1 MTRSDRDAPDTS
13 DAPDAPNAPT
23 ATDTLTPP
31 VFDRTFQKQFIDLLL
46 WRRDVRRFRT
56 DPIPGDDI
64 DDLIKEACLAPSVGN
79 CQPWRFVKVNDPDR
93 RKTIR
98 DSFERANQQALND
111 YHGERARLYA
121 SLKLQGMDQAPIQ
134 LAVFADE
141 ETEAGMGL
149 GRKTMP
155 EMLDYSAVAA
165 VQLLWLAARVKG
177 IGVGWVSIL
186 EPETVLKTLDVPSH
200 WRLIAYLCIGYPEE
214 DHVVPELVREGWQ
227 DRIDPAALTLE
238 R

>member
-1 MTRSDRDAPDTS
+1 MTQHNPEGASAPS
-13 DAPDAPNAPT
+13 
-23 ATDTLTPP
+23 PP
-31 VFDRTFQKQFIDLLL
+31 VFDRDFQQQFIDLLL

-56 DPIPGDDI
+56 DPIPAQDL
-64 DDLIKEACLAPSVGN
+64 DDLIREACLAPSVGN
-79 CQPWRFVKVNDPDR
+79 CQPWRFVKVNDRTR
-93 RKTIR
+93 RKSIR
-98 DSFERANQQALND
+98 DSFERANQEALND
-111 YHGERARLYA
+111 YHGERAKLYA
-121 SLKLQGMDQAPIQ
+121 SLKLQGMDQAPVQ

-177 IGVGWVSIL
+177 IGMGWVSIL
-186 EPETVLKTLDVPSH
+186 EPDVVRKTLEVPDH

-214 DHVVPELVREGWQ
+214 DNVVPELVRYGWQ
-227 DRIDPAALTLE
+227 ERINPEDLTLE

>member
-13 DAPDAPNAPT
+13 DAPT

>member
-1 MTRSDRDAPDTS
+1 MTQSDQDAPK
-13 DAPDAPNAPT
+13 NAPENVT
-23 ATDTLTPP
+23 ETPTPP
-31 VFDRTFQKQFIDLLL
+31 VFDRIFQKQFIDLLL

-56 DPIPGDDI
+56 DPIPKTDI

-79 CQPWRFVKVNDPDR
+79 CQPWRFVKVNDKHR
-93 RKTIR
+93 RRAIR
-98 DSFERANQQALND
+98 DSFERANQEALDD
-111 YHGERARLYA
+111 YHGERAKLYA

-186 EPETVLKTLDVPSH
+186 EPETVLKTLEVPDH

-227 DRIDPAALTLE
+227 DRIDPSALTLE

>member
-13 DAPDAPNAPT
+13 DAPNAPT

-46 WRRDVRRFRT
+46 WRRDVRHFRT
-56 DPIPGDDI
+56 DPIPKEDI
-64 DDLIKEACLAPSVGN
+64 DGLIKEACLAPSVGN

-141 ETEAGMGL
+141 DTEAGMGL

>member
-1 MTRSDRDAPDTS
+1 MTKPDQLTENS
-13 DAPDAPNAPT
+13 AQEMD
-23 ATDTLTPP
+23 LTPP
-31 VFDRTFQKQFIDLLL
+31 VFDQAFQKQFIDLLL

-56 DPIPGDDI
+56 DPIPQEDI

-79 CQPWRFVKVNDPDR
+79 CQPWRFVKVNDPKR
-93 RKTIR
+93 RKLIR
-98 DSFERANQQALND
+98 DSFERANDEALND
-111 YHGERARLYA
+111 YHGERAKLYA
-121 SLKLQGMDQAPIQ
+121 SLKLQGMDQAPVQ

-186 EPETVLKTLDVPSH
+186 EPDVVGKTLDVPDN
-200 WRLIAYLCIGYPEE
+200 WRLIAYLCIGYPEQ

-227 DRIDPAALTLE
+227 DRIDPDALTLE

>member
-1 MTRSDRDAPDTS
+1 MTRSDRDAPD
-13 DAPDAPNAPT
+13 
-23 ATDTLTPP
+23 ATDALTPP

-56 DPIPGDDI
+56 DPIPKDDI

-79 CQPWRFVKVNDPDR
+79 SQPWRFVKVNDPDR
-93 RKTIR
+93 RQAIR

-186 EPETVLKTLDVPSH
+186 EPETVLKTLDVPPH

-214 DHVVPELVREGWQ
+214 DHVIPELVREGWQ

>member
-1 MTRSDRDAPDTS
+1 MTETDRQDANGTK
-13 DAPDAPNAPT
+13 DAGV
-23 ATDTLTPP
+23 TPP
-31 VFDRTFQKQFIDLLL
+31 VFDQVFQKQFIDLLL

-56 DPIPGDDI
+56 DAIPQADI
-64 DDLIKEACLAPSVGN
+64 NDLIKEACLAPSVGN

-93 RKTIR
+93 RKAIR

>member
-1 MTRSDRDAPDTS
+1 MTQSDHDATE
-13 DAPDAPNAPT
+13 
-23 ATDTLTPP
+23 TLTPP

-56 DPIPGDDI
+56 DPIPKADI
-64 DDLIKEACLAPSVGN
+64 DDLIREACLAPSVGN

-93 RKTIR
+93 RKAIR

-121 SLKLQGMDQAPIQ
+121 SLKLQGMDQAPVQ

-186 EPETVLKTLDVPSH
+186 EPETVLKTLEVPSH

-227 DRIDPAALTLE
+227 DRINPADLTLE

>member
-1 MTRSDRDAPDTS
+1 MTETDRQDASGTNGTK
-13 DAPDAPNAPT
+13 DAGV
-23 ATDTLTPP
+23 TPP
-31 VFDRTFQKQFIDLLL
+31 VFDQVFQKQFIDLLL

-56 DPIPGDDI
+56 DAIPQADI
-64 DDLIKEACLAPSVGN
+64 NDLIKEACLAPSVGN
-79 CQPWRFVKVNDPDR
+79 CQPWRFVKVNDRAR
-93 RKTIR
+93 RKAIR
-98 DSFERANQQALND
+98 DSFERANAEALNE
-111 YHGERARLYA
+111 YHGERAKLYA
-121 SLKLQGMDQAPIQ
+121 SLKLQGMDQAPVQ

-186 EPETVLKTLDVPSH
+186 EPEVVGKTLDVPDH

-227 DRIDPAALTLE
+227 DRIDPDALTLE

>member
-1 MTRSDRDAPDTS
+1 MTQSDRDAPDT
-13 DAPDAPNAPT
+13 PD

-56 DPIPGDDI
+56 DPIPRADI

-79 CQPWRFVKVNDPDR
+79 SQPWRFVKVNDPDR
-93 RKTIR
+93 RQAIR

-121 SLKLQGMDQAPIQ
+121 SLKLQGMDQAPVQ

-186 EPETVLKTLDVPSH
+186 EPETVLKALEVPSH

-227 DRIDPAALTLE
+227 DRINPADLTLE

>member
-1 MTRSDRDAPDTS
+1 MTQSDRDAPD
-13 DAPDAPNAPT
+13 

-31 VFDRTFQKQFIDLLL
+31 VFDRTFQKQFINLLL

-56 DPIPGDDI
+56 DPIPKADI

-79 CQPWRFVKVNDPDR
+79 SQPWRFVKVNDPDR
-93 RKTIR
+93 RQAIR

-186 EPETVLKTLDVPSH
+186 EPETVLKTLEVPPH

-227 DRIDPAALTLE
+227 DRINPADLTLE

>member
-1 MTRSDRDAPDTS
+1 MTQSDRDAPD
-13 DAPDAPNAPT
+13 

-31 VFDRTFQKQFIDLLL
+31 VFDRTFQKQFINLLL

-56 DPIPGDDI
+56 DPIPKADI

-93 RKTIR
+93 RKAIR

-165 VQLLWLAARVKG
+165 VQLLWLAARVNG

-227 DRIDPAALTLE
+227 DRINPADLTLE

>member
-1 MTRSDRDAPDTS
+1 M
-13 DAPDAPNAPT
+13 
-23 ATDTLTPP
+23 
-31 VFDRTFQKQFIDLLL
+31 
-46 WRRDVRRFRT
+46 
-56 DPIPGDDI
+56 
-64 DDLIKEACLAPSVGN
+64 
-79 CQPWRFVKVNDPDR
+79 KVNDTER
-93 RKTIR
+93 RKAIR
-98 DSFERANQQALND
+98 DSFERANQEALNE
-111 YHGERARLYA
+111 YHGERAKLYA
-121 SLKLQGMDQAPIQ
+121 SLKLQGMDQAPVQ

-141 ETEAGMGL
+141 QTEAGMGL

-186 EPETVLKTLDVPSH
+186 EPKTVQETLDVPEH
-200 WRLIAYLCIGYPEE
+200 WRLIAYLCIGYAQE

-227 DRIDPAALTLE
+227 DRINPGALTLE

>member
-1 MTRSDRDAPDTS
+1 MTKPDQIATNSAPEMD
-13 DAPDAPNAPT
+13 
-23 ATDTLTPP
+23 LTPP
-31 VFDRTFQKQFIDLLL
+31 VFDQAFQKQFIDLLL

-56 DPIPGDDI
+56 DPIPQEDI

-79 CQPWRFVKVNDPDR
+79 CQPWRFVKVNDPKR
-93 RKTIR
+93 RKSIR
-98 DSFERANQQALND
+98 DSFERANDEALND
-111 YHGERARLYA
+111 YHGERAKLYA
-121 SLKLQGMDQAPIQ
+121 SLKLQGMDQAPVQ

-186 EPETVLKTLDVPSH
+186 EPDVVGKTLDVPDH
-200 WRLIAYLCIGYPEE
+200 WRLIAYLCIGYPEQ

-227 DRIDPAALTLE
+227 DRIDPDALTLE

>member
-1 MTRSDRDAPDTS
+1 MTRSDHDAT
-13 DAPDAPNAPT
+13 N
-23 ATDTLTPP
+23 TLTPP

-56 DPIPGDDI
+56 DPIPKDDI
-64 DDLIKEACLAPSVGN
+64 DGLIKEACLAPSVGN

-93 RKTIR
+93 RKAIR

-111 YHGERARLYA
+111 YHGERARRYA

-186 EPETVLKTLDVPSH
+186 EPETVLKTLEVPAH

-227 DRIDPAALTLE
+227 DRIDPADLTLE

>member
-1 MTRSDRDAPDTS
+1 MTKPDQIAANS
-13 DAPDAPNAPT
+13 AQDNDP
-23 ATDTLTPP
+23 TPP
-31 VFDRTFQKQFIDLLL
+31 VFDKAFQKQFIDLLL

-56 DPIPGDDI
+56 DPIPKGDI

-79 CQPWRFVKVNDPDR
+79 CQPWRFVKVNDPKR
-93 RKTIR
+93 RKSIR
-98 DSFERANQQALND
+98 DSFERANNEALND
-111 YHGERARLYA
+111 YHGERAKLYA
-121 SLKLQGMDQAPIQ
+121 SLKLQGMDQAPVQ

-186 EPETVLKTLDVPSH
+186 EPDVVGKTLDVPDH

-227 DRIDPAALTLE
+227 DRIDPDALTLE

>member
-1 MTRSDRDAPDTS
+1 MTKPDQI
-13 DAPDAPNAPT
+13 
-23 ATDTLTPP
+23 ATNSAQDNDPTPP
-31 VFDRTFQKQFIDLLL
+31 VFDQAFQKQFIDLLL

-56 DPIPGDDI
+56 DPIPKGDI

-79 CQPWRFVKVNDPDR
+79 CQPWRFVKVNDPKR
-93 RKTIR
+93 RKSIR
-98 DSFERANQQALND
+98 DSFERANNEALND
-111 YHGERARLYA
+111 YHGERAKLYA
-121 SLKLQGMDQAPIQ
+121 SLKLQGMDQAPVQ

-186 EPETVLKTLDVPSH
+186 EPDVVGKTLDVPDH

-227 DRIDPAALTLE
+227 DRIDPDALTLE

>member
-1 MTRSDRDAPDTS
+1 MTKPDQVAANSDQE
-13 DAPDAPNAPT
+13 
-23 ATDTLTPP
+23 TDLTPP
-31 VFDRTFQKQFIDLLL
+31 FFDHAFQKQFIDLLL

-56 DPIPGDDI
+56 DAIPQEDI

-79 CQPWRFVKVNDPDR
+79 CQPWRFVKVNDPER
-93 RKTIR
+93 RKSIR
-98 DSFERANQQALND
+98 DSFERANNEALND
-111 YHGERARLYA
+111 YHGERAKLYA
-121 SLKLQGMDQAPIQ
+121 SLKLQGMDQAPVQ

-186 EPETVLKTLDVPSH
+186 EPDVVGKTLDVPDH

-227 DRIDPAALTLE
+227 DRIDPDALTLE

>member
-1 MTRSDRDAPDTS
+1 MTKPDQLTENS
-13 DAPDAPNAPT
+13 AQE
-23 ATDTLTPP
+23 TDLTPP
-31 VFDRTFQKQFIDLLL
+31 VFDQAFQKQFIDLLL

-56 DPIPGDDI
+56 DPIPQEDI

-79 CQPWRFVKVNDPDR
+79 CQPWRFVKVNDPKR
-93 RKTIR
+93 RKLIR
-98 DSFERANQQALND
+98 DSFERANDEALND
-111 YHGERARLYA
+111 YHGERAKLYA
-121 SLKLQGMDQAPIQ
+121 SLKLQGMDQAPVQ

-186 EPETVLKTLDVPSH
+186 EPDVVGKTLDVPDH
-200 WRLIAYLCIGYPEE
+200 WRLIAYLCIGYPEQ

-227 DRIDPAALTLE
+227 DRIDPDALTLE

>member
-1 MTRSDRDAPDTS
+1 MTKPDLETRTVTS
-13 DAPDAPNAPT
+13 NDEP
-23 ATDTLTPP
+23 TPP
-31 VFDRTFQKQFIDLLL
+31 VFDHTFQKQFIDLLL

-56 DPIPGDDI
+56 DPIPQDDI

-79 CQPWRFVKVNDPDR
+79 CQPWRFVKVNDPKR
-93 RKTIR
+93 RKSIR
-98 DSFERANQQALND
+98 DSFERANTEALND
-111 YHGERARLYA
+111 YHGERAKLYA

-186 EPETVLKTLDVPSH
+186 EPDVVGRTLDVPEH

-227 DRIDPAALTLE
+227 ERIDPDALTLE

>member
-1 MTRSDRDAPDTS
+1 MTKPDQLTENS
-13 DAPDAPNAPT
+13 AQEMD
-23 ATDTLTPP
+23 LTPP
-31 VFDRTFQKQFIDLLL
+31 VFDQAFQKQFIDLLL

-56 DPIPGDDI
+56 DPIPQEDI

-79 CQPWRFVKVNDPDR
+79 CQPWRFVKVNDPKR
-93 RKTIR
+93 RKSIR
-98 DSFERANQQALND
+98 DSFERANDEALND
-111 YHGERARLYA
+111 YHGERAKLYA
-121 SLKLQGMDQAPIQ
+121 SLKLQGMDQAPVQ

-186 EPETVLKTLDVPSH
+186 EPDVVGKTLDVPDN
-200 WRLIAYLCIGYPEE
+200 WRLIAYLCIGYPEQ

-227 DRIDPAALTLE
+227 DRIDPDALTLE

>member
-1 MTRSDRDAPDTS
+1 MTKPDQLTENS
-13 DAPDAPNAPT
+13 PQE
-23 ATDTLTPP
+23 TDLTPP
-31 VFDRTFQKQFIDLLL
+31 VFDHAFQKQFIDLLL

-56 DPIPGDDI
+56 DPIPKDDI

-79 CQPWRFVKVNDPDR
+79 CQPWRFVKVNDPKR
-93 RKTIR
+93 RKLIR
-98 DSFERANQQALND
+98 DSFERANDEALND
-111 YHGERARLYA
+111 YHGERAKLYA
-121 SLKLQGMDQAPIQ
+121 SLKLQGMDQAPVQ

-186 EPETVLKTLDVPSH
+186 EPDVVGKILDVPEH
-200 WRLIAYLCIGYPEE
+200 WRLIAYLCIGYAEQ

-227 DRIDPAALTLE
+227 DRIDPDALTLE

>member
-1 MTRSDRDAPDTS
+1 MTKPEHVSADRKQ
-13 DAPDAPNAPT
+13 
-23 ATDTLTPP
+23 ATDPTPP
-31 VFDRTFQKQFIDLLL
+31 VFDHAFQKQFIDLLL

-56 DPIPGDDI
+56 DPIPKEDI

-79 CQPWRFVKVNDPDR
+79 CQPWRFVKVNDPKR
-93 RKTIR
+93 RKSIR
-98 DSFERANQQALND
+98 DSFERANTEALND
-111 YHGERARLYA
+111 YHGERAKLYA
-121 SLKLQGMDQAPIQ
+121 SLKLQGMDQAPVQ

-186 EPETVLKTLDVPSH
+186 EPDVVGKTLDVPDH
-200 WRLIAYLCIGYPEE
+200 WRLIAYLCIGYPEQ

>member
-1 MTRSDRDAPDTS
+1 MTKPDQIAENS
-13 DAPDAPNAPT
+13 AQEAD
-23 ATDTLTPP
+23 LTPP
-31 VFDRTFQKQFIDLLL
+31 VFDQAFQKQFINLLL

-56 DPIPGDDI
+56 DPIPQEDI

-79 CQPWRFVKVNDPDR
+79 CQPWRFVKVNDPKR
-93 RKTIR
+93 RKLIR
-98 DSFERANQQALND
+98 DSFERANNEALND
-111 YHGERARLYA
+111 YHGERAKLYA
-121 SLKLQGMDQAPIQ
+121 SLKLQGMDQAPVQ

-186 EPETVLKTLDVPSH
+186 EPDVVGRTLDVPDH
-200 WRLIAYLCIGYPEE
+200 WRLIAYLCIGYPEQ

-227 DRIDPAALTLE
+227 DRIDPDALTLE

>member
-1 MTRSDRDAPDTS
+1 MTKPDQLTENS
-13 DAPDAPNAPT
+13 AQEMD
-23 ATDTLTPP
+23 LTPP
-31 VFDRTFQKQFIDLLL
+31 VFDQTFQKQFIDLLL

-56 DPIPGDDI
+56 DPIPKDDI

-79 CQPWRFVKVNDPDR
+79 CQPWRFVKVNDPKR
-93 RKTIR
+93 RKSIR
-98 DSFERANQQALND
+98 DSFERANDEALND
-111 YHGERARLYA
+111 YHGERAKLYA
-121 SLKLQGMDQAPIQ
+121 SLKLQGMDQAPVQ

-186 EPETVLKTLDVPSH
+186 EPDVVGKTLDVPDH

-227 DRIDPAALTLE
+227 DRIDPDALTLE

>member
-1 MTRSDRDAPDTS
+1 MTKPDQIATNSAPE
-13 DAPDAPNAPT
+13 
-23 ATDTLTPP
+23 TDLTPP
-31 VFDRTFQKQFIDLLL
+31 VFDQVFQKQFINLLL

-56 DPIPGDDI
+56 DPIPKGDI

-79 CQPWRFVKVNDPDR
+79 CQPWRFVKVNDPKR
-93 RKTIR
+93 RKSIR
-98 DSFERANQQALND
+98 DSFERANNEALND
-111 YHGERARLYA
+111 YHGERAKLYA
-121 SLKLQGMDQAPIQ
+121 SLKLQGMDQAPVQ

-186 EPETVLKTLDVPSH
+186 EPDVVGKTLDVPDH

-227 DRIDPAALTLE
+227 DRIDPDALTLE

>member
-1 MTRSDRDAPDTS
+1 MTKPDQLTENS
-13 DAPDAPNAPT
+13 AQE
-23 ATDTLTPP
+23 TDLTPP
-31 VFDRTFQKQFIDLLL
+31 VFDQAFQKQFIDLLL

-56 DPIPGDDI
+56 DPIPKGDI

-79 CQPWRFVKVNDPDR
+79 CQPWRFVKVNDPKR
-93 RKTIR
+93 RKLIR
-98 DSFERANQQALND
+98 DSFERANDEALND
-111 YHGERARLYA
+111 YHGERAKLYA
-121 SLKLQGMDQAPIQ
+121 SLKLQGMDQAPVQ

-186 EPETVLKTLDVPSH
+186 EPDVVGKTLDVPDH
-200 WRLIAYLCIGYPEE
+200 WRLIAYLCIGYPEQ

-227 DRIDPAALTLE
+227 DRIDPDALTLE

>member
-1 MTRSDRDAPDTS
+1 MTKPDQLAENS
-13 DAPDAPNAPT
+13 AQEMD
-23 ATDTLTPP
+23 LTPP
-31 VFDRTFQKQFIDLLL
+31 VFDQAFQKQFIDLLL

-56 DPIPGDDI
+56 DPIPKDDI

-79 CQPWRFVKVNDPDR
+79 CQPWRFVKVNDPKR
-93 RKTIR
+93 RKLIR
-98 DSFERANQQALND
+98 DSFERANDEALND
-111 YHGERARLYA
+111 YHGERAKLYA
-121 SLKLQGMDQAPIQ
+121 SLKLQGMDQAPVQ

-186 EPETVLKTLDVPSH
+186 EPDVVGKTLDVPDH
-200 WRLIAYLCIGYPEE
+200 WRLIAYLCIGYPEQ

-227 DRIDPAALTLE
+227 DRIDPDALTLE

>member
-1 MTRSDRDAPDTS
+1 MTESDRQDANGTHEV
-13 DAPDAPNAPT
+13 AV
-23 ATDTLTPP
+23 TPP
-31 VFDRTFQKQFIDLLL
+31 VFDHVFQKQFIDLLL

-56 DPIPGDDI
+56 DAIPTSDI
-64 DDLIKEACLAPSVGN
+64 NDLIKEACLAPSVGN
-79 CQPWRFVKVNDPDR
+79 CQPWRFVKVNDRAR
-93 RKTIR
+93 RKAIR
-98 DSFERANQQALND
+98 DSFERANTEALND
-111 YHGERARLYA
+111 YHGERAKLYA
-121 SLKLQGMDQAPIQ
+121 SLKLQGMDQAPVQ

-186 EPETVLKTLDVPSH
+186 EPDVVGKTLDVPDH

-227 DRIDPAALTLE
+227 ERIDPGALTLE

>member
-1 MTRSDRDAPDTS
+1 MTETP
-13 DAPDAPNAPT
+13 
-23 ATDTLTPP
+23 TPP
-31 VFDRTFQKQFIDLLL
+31 VFDRIFQKQFIDLLL
-46 WRRDVRRFRT
+46 WRRDVRRFLT
-56 DPIPGDDI
+56 DPIPKTDI

-79 CQPWRFVKVNDPDR
+79 CQPWRFVKVNDKHR
-93 RKTIR
+93 RRAIR
-98 DSFERANQQALND
+98 DSFERANQEALDD
-111 YHGERARLYA
+111 YHGERAKLYA

-186 EPETVLKTLDVPSH
+186 EPETVLKTLEVPGH

-227 DRIDPAALTLE
+227 DRIDPSALTLE

>member
-1 MTRSDRDAPDTS
+1 M
-13 DAPDAPNAPT
+13 
-23 ATDTLTPP
+23 TPP
-31 VFDRTFQKQFIDLLL
+31 VFDQAFQKQFINLLL

-56 DPIPGDDI
+56 DPIPKGDI

-79 CQPWRFVKVNDPDR
+79 CQPWRFVKVNDPKR
-93 RKTIR
+93 RKSIR
-98 DSFERANQQALND
+98 DSFERANNEALND
-111 YHGERARLYA
+111 YHGERAKLYA
-121 SLKLQGMDQAPIQ
+121 SLKLQGMDQAPVQ

-186 EPETVLKTLDVPSH
+186 EPDVVGKTLDVPDH

-227 DRIDPAALTLE
+227 DRIDPDALTLE

>member
-1 MTRSDRDAPDTS
+1 MTKPDQIATNSAPE
-13 DAPDAPNAPT
+13 
-23 ATDTLTPP
+23 TDLTPP
-31 VFDRTFQKQFIDLLL
+31 VFDQAFQKQFINLLL

-56 DPIPGDDI
+56 DPIPKGDI

-79 CQPWRFVKVNDPDR
+79 CQPWRFVKVNDRER
-93 RKTIR
+93 RKSIR
-98 DSFERANQQALND
+98 DSFERANNEALND
-111 YHGERARLYA
+111 YHGERAKLYA
-121 SLKLQGMDQAPIQ
+121 SLKLQGMDQAPVQ

-186 EPETVLKTLDVPSH
+186 EPDVVGKTLDVPDH

-227 DRIDPAALTLE
+227 DRIDPDALTLE

>member
-1 MTRSDRDAPDTS
+1 MTQSDRDAPD
-13 DAPDAPNAPT
+13 APS

-56 DPIPGDDI
+56 DPIPKEDI
-64 DDLIKEACLAPSVGN
+64 DGLIKEACLAPSVGN

-93 RKTIR
+93 RKAIR

-155 EMLDYSAVAA
+155 AMLDYSAVAA

>member
-1 MTRSDRDAPDTS
+1 MTTPDLKTPDDAGKDAP
-13 DAPDAPNAPT
+13 
-23 ATDTLTPP
+23 TPP
-31 VFDRTFQKQFIDLLL
+31 VFDPEFQKQFIDLLL

-56 DPIPGDDI
+56 DPIPKEDI
-64 DDLIKEACLAPSVGN
+64 DGLIKEACLAPSVGN
-79 CQPWRFVKVNDPDR
+79 CQPWRFVKVNDTGR
-93 RKTIR
+93 RKAIR
-98 DSFERANQQALND
+98 DSFERANQEALND
-111 YHGERARLYA
+111 YHGERAKLYA
-121 SLKLQGMDQAPIQ
+121 SLKLQGMDQAPVQ

-141 ETEAGMGL
+141 QTEAGMGL

-186 EPETVLKTLDVPSH
+186 EPKTVQETLDVPEH
-200 WRLIAYLCIGYPEE
+200 WRLIAYLCIGYAQE

-227 DRIDPAALTLE
+227 DRIDPSALTLE

>member
-1 MTRSDRDAPDTS
+1 MDTK
-13 DAPDAPNAPT
+13 
-23 ATDTLTPP
+23 TLTPP
-31 VFDRTFQKQFIDLLL
+31 VFDRNFQKQFIDLLL

-56 DPIPGDDI
+56 DPIPQDDI
-64 DDLIKEACLAPSVGN
+64 NDLIKEACLAPSVGN
-79 CQPWRFVKVNDPDR
+79 CQPWRFVKVNAPER
-93 RKTIR
+93 RKAIR
-98 DSFERANQQALND
+98 DSFERANNDALND
-111 YHGERARLYA
+111 YHGERAKMYA
-121 SLKLQGMDQAPIQ
+121 SLKLQGMDQAPVQ

-186 EPETVLKTLDVPSH
+186 EPDVVGKTLEVPDH

-214 DHVVPELVREGWQ
+214 DHIVPELVREGWQ
-227 DRIDPAALTLE
+227 DRIDPDALTLE

>member
-1 MTRSDRDAPDTS
+1 MTQSDRDAPD
-13 DAPDAPNAPT
+13 

-31 VFDRTFQKQFIDLLL
+31 VFDRTFQKQFINLLL

-56 DPIPGDDI
+56 DPIPKADI

-79 CQPWRFVKVNDPDR
+79 SQPWRFVKVNDPDR
-93 RKTIR
+93 RQAIR

-121 SLKLQGMDQAPIQ
+121 SLKLQGMDQAPVQ

-186 EPETVLKTLDVPSH
+186 EPETVLKTLEVPPH

-227 DRIDPAALTLE
+227 DRINPADLTLE

>member
-13 DAPDAPNAPT
+13 DAPTAPT

-56 DPIPGDDI
+56 DPIPKEDI